1 MELTLGLTG
10 VAILALA
17 LFLGCTVYSATGFGI
32 AMTAMPISLL
42 AISDPQTAVVVVN
55 TGGVAAGVLI
65 AIHARKDIPYRE
77 IVPIVVA
84 GVFGVPFGVAILK
97 FADPSIIRIGIAVL
111 ILLLAVLSLKPDVVS
126 RVVRFIAEILILL
139 LAALSL
145 RKFNREILSAG
156 LLGIAAGFVV
166 GATLTAF
173 AVGGPLI
180 VLFLLARNLG
190 RRSVRGA
197 MALYLLVIAGIG
209 VFAYAFAGLYTVE
222 RLTLVGIVLIPSFI
236 GFGLGTLLIQRMNE
250 RIFRYVVLGIVTL
263 SSMAVLLPEVAKL
276 V

>member
-42 AISDPQTAVVVVN
+42 AIGDPQTAVVVVN
-55 TGGVAAGVLI
+55 TGGVAAGLLI
-65 AIHARKDIPYRE
+65 AIQARKDIPYRE

-84 GVFGVPFGVAILK
+84 GAFGVPFGVAILK
-97 FADPSIIRIGIAVL
+97 FADPTVIRVGIVVL
-111 ILLLAVLSLKPDVVS
+111 ILA
-126 RVVRFIAEILILL
+126 

-145 RKFNREILSAG
+145 KEIQLKIGSTRELGISVDLSETKTLLIPYVIILGAFAG
-156 LLGIAAGFVV
+156 LVV

-197 MALYLLVIAGIG
+197 MALFLLVIAGIG
-209 VFAYAFAGLYTVE
+209 VIAYAATGLYSAE
-222 RLTLVGIVLIPSFI
+222 RLTLVAIVLIPSFI
-236 GFGLGTLLIQRMNE
+236 GFALGGLLIQRMNE
-250 RIFRYVVLGIVTL
+250 RIFRYVVLGIIGL
-263 SSMAVLLPEVAKL
+263 SSMAVLVPEVLKVLRAG
-276 V
+276 

>member
-1 MELTLGLTG
+1 MELSLGLTG

-42 AISDPQTAVVVVN
+42 AIGDPQTAVIVVN
-55 TGGVAAGVLI
+55 TGGVSAGILI
-65 AIHARKDIPYRE
+65 AFQARNDIPYRE
-77 IVPIVVA
+77 IVPIVAA
-84 GVFGVPFGVAILK
+84 GALGVPFGVAILK
-97 FADPSIIRIGIAVL
+97 FADPTIIRIGIVVL
-111 ILLLAVLSLKPDVVS
+111 ILV
-126 RVVRFIAEILILL
+126 

-145 RKFNREILSAG
+145 KEFEGEIPFAG
-156 LLGIAAGFVV
+156 VLGVVAGFIV

-197 MALYLLVIAGIG
+197 MALYLLAIAAIG
-209 VFAYAFAGLYTVE
+209 VGAYAVTGLYTVE
-222 RLTLVGIVLIPSFI
+222 RLTLVAIVLVPAFL
-236 GFGLGTLLIQRMNE
+236 GFGLGALLINRMNE
-250 RIFRYVVLGIVTL
+250 RIFRYVVLGIIGL
-263 SSMAVLLPEVAKL
+263 SSMAVLVPEVVKVL
-276 V
+276 

>member
-10 VAILALA
+10 MAILALA

-55 TGGVAAGVLI
+55 TGGVSAGILI
-65 AIHARKDIPYRE
+65 AIQARKDIPYRE
-77 IVPIVVA
+77 IVPVA
-84 GVFGVPFGVAILK
+84 TAGALGVPFGVAILK
-97 FADPSIIRIGIAVL
+97 FADPSVIRVGIVVL
-111 ILLLAVLSLKPDVVS
+111 ILV
-126 RVVRFIAEILILL
+126 

-145 RKFNREILSAG
+145 KEFEGEIPYAG
-156 LLGIAAGFVV
+156 VLGIVAGFAV
-166 GATLTAF
+166 GASLTAF

-197 MALYLLVIAGIG
+197 MALFLLAIAGIG
-209 VFAYAFAGLYTVE
+209 VVAYASSGLYNLE
-222 RLTLVGIVLIPSFI
+222 RLTLVAIVLIPSFI
-236 GFGLGTLLIQRMNE
+236 GFGLGALLIKRMNE
-250 RIFRYVVLGIVTL
+250 RIFRYVVLGIIGL
-263 SSMAVLLPEVAKL
+263 SSVAVLVPEVMKIVRA

>member
-55 TGGVAAGVLI
+55 TGGVSAGILI
-65 AIHARKDIPYRE
+65 AIQARKDIPYRE
-77 IVPIVVA
+77 IVPIAAA
-84 GVFGVPFGVAILK
+84 GVLGVPFGVAILK
-97 FADPSIIRIGIAVL
+97 FADPSIIRIGIVVL
-111 ILLLAVLSLKPDVVS
+111 ILV
-126 RVVRFIAEILILL
+126 

-145 RKFNREILSAG
+145 KEFQGDIPLAG
-156 LLGIAAGFVV
+156 VLGVVAGFVV

-197 MALYLLVIAGIG
+197 MALFLLVIAGIG
-209 VFAYAFAGLYTVE
+209 VVAYASSGLYNLE
-222 RLTLVGIVLIPSFI
+222 RLTLVAIVLVPSFI
-236 GFGLGTLLIQRMNE
+236 GFALGGLLIQRMNE
-250 RIFRYVVLGIVTL
+250 NIFRYVVLGIIGL
-263 SSMAVLLPEVAKL
+263 SSMAVLVPEIAKF

>member
-42 AISDPQTAVVVVN
+42 AISDPQTAVIVVN
-55 TGGVAAGVLI
+55 TGGVSAGILI
-65 AIHARKDIPYRE
+65 AIQARKDIPYRE
-77 IVPIVVA
+77 VVPIVAA
-84 GVFGVPFGVAILK
+84 GVLGVPFGVAILK
-97 FADPSIIRIGIAVL
+97 FADPTLIRIGI
-111 ILLLAVLSLKPDVVS
+111 VV
-126 RVVRFIAEILILL
+126 LILL

-145 RKFNREILSAG
+145 KEYKGEIPYAIV
-156 LLGIAAGFVV
+156 LGVLAGFVV

-209 VFAYAFAGLYTVE
+209 VVAYATTGLYSVE
-222 RLTLVGIVLIPSFI
+222 RLTLVGIVLIPAFV
-236 GFGLGTLLIQRMNE
+236 GFGAGALLIQRMNE
-250 RIFRYVVLGIVTL
+250 QIFRYVVLGIIGL
-263 SSMAVLLPEVAKL
+263 SSMAVLVPEVLKVL
-276 V
+276 RVG

>member
-55 TGGVAAGVLI
+55 TGGVSAGILI
-65 AIHARKDIPYRE
+65 AIQARKDIPYKE
-77 IVPIVVA
+77 AVPIVVA

-97 FADPSIIRIGIAVL
+97 FADPTVIRVGIVVL
-111 ILLLAVLSLKPDVVS
+111 ILA
-126 RVVRFIAEILILL
+126 

-145 RKFNREILSAG
+145 KEFEGEIPFAG
-156 LLGIAAGFVV
+156 LLGTLAGFIV
-166 GATLTAF
+166 GGTLTAF

-180 VLFLLARNLG
+180 VLFLLARKLG

-197 MALYLLVIAGIG
+197 MALFLLVIAGIG
-209 VFAYAFAGLYTVE
+209 VIAYASAGLYNAE
-222 RLTLVGIVLIPSFI
+222 RLTLVALVLIPSFV
-236 GFGLGTLLIQRMNE
+236 GFALGGLLIQRMNE
-250 RIFRYVVLGIVTL
+250 QIFRYVVLGIIGL
-263 SSMAVLLPEVAKL
+263 SSMAVLVPEVLKVLRAA
-276 V
+276 

>member
-55 TGGVAAGVLI
+55 TGGVSAGILI
-65 AIHARKDIPYRE
+65 AIQARKDIPYRDA
-77 IVPIVVA
+77 VPIVVA
-84 GVFGVPFGVAILK
+84 GAFGVPFGVAILK
-97 FADPSIIRIGIAVL
+97 LADPTLIRVGIVVL
-111 ILLLAVLSLKPDVVS
+111 ILA
-126 RVVRFIAEILILL
+126 

-145 RKFNREILSAG
+145 KEFEGEIPFAG
-156 LLGIAAGFVV
+156 LLGILAGFIV

-209 VFAYAFAGLYTVE
+209 VIGYAITDLYSVE
-222 RLTLVGIVLIPSFI
+222 RLSLVAIVLVPAFL
-236 GFGLGTLLIQRMNE
+236 GFGLGAMLISRMNE
-250 RIFRYVVLGIVTL
+250 KIFRYVVLGIIGL
-263 SSMAVLLPEVAKL
+263 SSLAVLVPEVLRLMRAG
-276 V
+276 

>member
-55 TGGVAAGVLI
+55 TGGVSAGILI
-65 AIHARKDIPYRE
+65 AIQARTDIPYRE
-77 IVPIVVA
+77 IVPIVLA
-84 GVFGVPFGVAILK
+84 GALGVPLGVSILK
-97 FADPSIIRIGIAVL
+97 FADPTIIRIGIVVL
-111 ILLLAVLSLKPDVVS
+111 ILA
-126 RVVRFIAEILILL
+126 

-145 RKFNREILSAG
+145 KEFKGEIPFAG
-156 LLGIAAGFVV
+156 VLGVAAGFVV

-222 RLTLVGIVLIPSFI
+222 RLTLVGIVLIPSFV
-236 GFGLGTLLIQRMNE
+236 GFGLGALLIQRMNE
-250 RIFRYVVLGIVTL
+250 KIFRYVVLGIIGL
-263 SSMAVLLPEVAKL
+263 SSMAVLVPEVLKI

>member
-42 AISDPQTAVVVVN
+42 AIGDPQTAVVVVN

-65 AIHARKDIPYRE
+65 AIQARKDIPYRE
-77 IVPIVVA
+77 IVPIATA
-84 GVFGVPFGVAILK
+84 GALGVPFGVMILK
-97 FADPSIIRIGIAVL
+97 FADPSIIRIGIVVL
-111 ILLLAVLSLKPDVVS
+111 ILV
-126 RVVRFIAEILILL
+126 

-145 RKFNREILSAG
+145 KEFEGEIPYAG
-156 LLGIAAGFVV
+156 VLGIVAGFAV
-166 GATLTAF
+166 GASLTAF

-197 MALYLLVIAGIG
+197 MALFLLVIAGIG
-209 VFAYAFAGLYTVE
+209 VVAYAATGLYSAE
-222 RLTLVGIVLIPSFI
+222 RLTLVAIVLIPSFI
-236 GFGLGTLLIQRMNE
+236 GFALGGLLIQRMNE
-250 RIFRYVVLGIVTL
+250 QIFRYVVLGIIGL
-263 SSMAVLLPEVAKL
+263 SSMAVLVPEVLKVLRAG
-276 V
+276 

>member
-1 MELTLGLTG
+1 MELTLGITG

-55 TGGVAAGVLI
+55 TGGVSAGILI
-65 AIHARKDIPYRE
+65 AIQARNDIPYRE

-84 GVFGVPFGVAILK
+84 GGLGVPLGVSILK
-97 FADPSIIRIGIAVL
+97 FADPTIIRIGIVVL
-111 ILLLAVLSLKPDVVS
+111 ILA
-126 RVVRFIAEILILL
+126 

-145 RKFNREILSAG
+145 KEFKGEIPLAG
-156 LLGIAAGFVV
+156 VLGVAAGFIV

-197 MALYLLVIAGIG
+197 MALYLLLIAGIG
-209 VFAYAFAGLYTVE
+209 VVAYAATGLYSAE
-222 RLTLVGIVLIPSFI
+222 RLTLVGIILVPAFL
-236 GFGLGTLLIQRMNE
+236 GFGLGALLINRMNE
-250 RIFRYVVLGIVTL
+250 RIFRYVVLGIIGL
-263 SSMAVLLPEVAKL
+263 SSMAVLVPEVLKIVRAG
-276 V
+276 

>member
-1 MELTLGLTG
+1 MELTLGWMG
-10 VAILALA
+10 VSILAMA

-32 AMTAMPISLL
+32 AMTAMPIALL
-42 AISDPQTAVVVVN
+42 AIGDPQTAVVVVN
-55 TGGVAAGVLI
+55 TAGVSAGVLI
-65 AIHARKDIPYRE
+65 AIQARNDIPYRE
-77 IVPIVVA
+77 IVPIVAA
-84 GVFGVPFGVAILK
+84 GVIGVPFGTAILK
-97 FADPSIIRIGIAVL
+97 FADPNIIRIGIVVL
-111 ILLLAVLSLKPDVVS
+111 ILA
-126 RVVRFIAEILILL
+126 

-145 RKFNREILSAG
+145 KEIQLKIGSSRE
-156 LLGIAAGFVV
+156 LGISVDLSETKTLLIPYVIILGAFAGFIV

-209 VFAYAFAGLYTVE
+209 VVAYAATGLYNAE
-222 RLTLVGIVLIPSFI
+222 RVTLVALVIVPAFL
-236 GFGLGTLLIQRMNE
+236 GFGLGGLLISRMNE
-250 RIFRYVVLGIVTL
+250 RIFRYVVLGIIGL
-263 SSMAVLLPEVAKL
+263 SSMAVLVPEVLKL

>member
-1 MELTLGLTG
+1 MEPTLGLTG

-42 AISDPQTAVVVVN
+42 AISDPQTAVIVVN
-55 TGGVAAGVLI
+55 TGGFSAGILI
-65 AIHARKDIPYRE
+65 AIQARKDIPYRE
-77 IVPIVVA
+77 VVPIVAA
-84 GVFGVPFGVAILK
+84 GVLGVPFGVAILK
-97 FADPSIIRIGIAVL
+97 YADPTLIRIGI
-111 ILLLAVLSLKPDVVS
+111 VV
-126 RVVRFIAEILILL
+126 LILL

-145 RKFNREILSAG
+145 KEYQGEIPYAIV
-156 LLGIAAGFVV
+156 LGVLAGFVV

-209 VFAYAFAGLYTVE
+209 VVAYATTGLYSVE
-222 RLTLVGIVLIPSFI
+222 RLTLVGIVLIPAFV
-236 GFGLGTLLIQRMNE
+236 GFGAGALLIQRMNE
-250 RIFRYVVLGIVTL
+250 QIFRYVVLGIIGL
-263 SSMAVLLPEVAKL
+263 SSMAVLVPEVLKVLRAG
-276 V
+276 

>member
-10 VAILALA
+10 IAILALA

-42 AISDPQTAVVVVN
+42 AVGDPQTVVIVVN
-55 TGGVAAGVLI
+55 TGGVSAGILI
-65 AIHARKDIPYRE
+65 AIQARKDIPYRE

-84 GVFGVPFGVAILK
+84 GVFGVPFGAAILK
-97 FADPSIIRIGIAVL
+97 FADPSIIRIGI
-111 ILLLAVLSLKPDVVS
+111 VV
-126 RVVRFIAEILILL
+126 LILL

-145 RKFNREILSAG
+145 KEIQLNIGSSRE
-156 LLGIAAGFVV
+156 LGISVDLSGTKTLFIPYVIMLGAFAGFVV

-209 VFAYAFAGLYTVE
+209 VVAYASTGLYNTE
-222 RLTLVGIVLIPSFI
+222 RLTLVALVIIPAFI
-236 GFGLGTLLIQRMNE
+236 GFGLGGLLIQRMNE
-250 RIFRYVVLGIVTL
+250 RIFRYVVLGIIGL
-263 SSMAVLLPEVAKL
+263 SSMAVLLPEIAKF

>member
-1 MELTLGLTG
+1 MGLTG
-10 VAILALA
+10 AAILALA

-32 AMTAMPISLL
+32 AMTAMPIALL
-42 AISDPQTAVVVVN
+42 AVGDPQTAVVVVN
-55 TGGVAAGVLI
+55 TGGVSAGVLI
-65 AIHARKDIPYRE
+65 AIQARKDIPYRE
-77 IVPIVVA
+77 IVPIVAA
-84 GVFGVPFGVAILK
+84 GVLGVPFGVMILK
-97 FADPSIIRIGIAVL
+97 FADPSIIRIGIVVL
-111 ILLLAVLSLKPDVVS
+111 IL
-126 RVVRFIAEILILL
+126 I
-139 LAALSL
+139 LAALSF
-145 RKFNREILSAG
+145 KEFQGEVPFAG
-156 LLGIAAGFVV
+156 ALGVVAGFIV

-209 VFAYAFAGLYTVE
+209 VIAYAFAGLYIVE

-236 GFGLGTLLIQRMNE
+236 GFGLGALLIKRMNE
-250 RIFRYVVLGIVTL
+250 RIFRYVVLGIVAL
-263 SSMAVLLPEVAKL
+263 SSLAVLLPEIRNL

>member
-42 AISDPQTAVVVVN
+42 AISDPQTAVIVVN
-55 TGGVAAGVLI
+55 TGGVSAGILI
-65 AIHARKDIPYRE
+65 AIQARKDIPYRE
-77 IVPIVVA
+77 VVPIVAA
-84 GVFGVPFGVAILK
+84 GVLGVPFGVAILK
-97 FADPSIIRIGIAVL
+97 FADPTLIRIGI
-111 ILLLAVLSLKPDVVS
+111 VV
-126 RVVRFIAEILILL
+126 LILL

-145 RKFNREILSAG
+145 KEYKGEIPYATV
-156 LLGIAAGFVV
+156 LGVLAGFVV

-209 VFAYAFAGLYTVE
+209 VVAYATTGLYSVE
-222 RLTLVGIVLIPSFI
+222 RLTLVGIVLIPAFV
-236 GFGLGTLLIQRMNE
+236 GFGAGALLIQRMNE
-250 RIFRYVVLGIVTL
+250 QIFRYVVLGIIGL
-263 SSMAVLLPEVAKL
+263 SSMAVLVPEVLKVLRA

>member
-55 TGGVAAGVLI
+55 TGGVSAGVLI
-65 AIHARKDIPYRE
+65 AIQARKDIPYRE
-77 IVPIVVA
+77 ILPIAVA
-84 GVFGVPFGVAILK
+84 GALGVPFGVAILK
-97 FADPSIIRIGIAVL
+97 FADPSIIRIGIVVL
-111 ILLLAVLSLKPDVVS
+111 ILA
-126 RVVRFIAEILILL
+126 

-145 RKFNREILSAG
+145 KEFEGEIPYAG
-156 LLGIAAGFVV
+156 ALGIVAGFAV
-166 GATLTAF
+166 GASLTAF

-197 MALYLLVIAGIG
+197 MALFLLVIAGIG
-209 VFAYAFAGLYTVE
+209 VVAYASTGLYSAE
-222 RLTLVGIVLIPSFI
+222 RLTLVGVVLIPAFI
-236 GFGLGTLLIQRMNE
+236 GFALGGLLIRRMNE
-250 RIFRYVVLGIVTL
+250 RIFRYVVLGIIGL
-263 SSMAVLLPEVAKL
+263 SSMAVLVPEAMKIVRAA
-276 V
+276 